1 MHILFLFLYIYVQTT
16 VSGLMCK
23 LPEPVIQDIA
33 SWLKVFSFVFLKA
46 LAEELTNAEQTSA
59 AAKQYSEKA
68 AFLASPFVLKHKD
81 KGVRLYA
88 ACCLVDILRVS
99 APDAPF
105 DKDQMWVS
113 RVSSWKGMNI
123 TCWFESNI

>member
-1 MHILFLFLYIYVQTT
+1 
-16 VSGLMCK
+16 
-23 LPEPVIQDIA
+23 
-33 SWLKVFSFVFLKA
+33 

-59 AAKQYSEKA
+59 SRKYDAKA

-88 ACCLVDILRVS
+88 ASCLVDILRVY

-113 RVSSWKGMNI
+113 VSWYYP
-123 TCWFESNI
+123 F